1 MIKIERDFDK
11 AVEVIK
17 KGGVIVAPT
26 DTLYGLLADAL
37 NKEAVERVYLLK
49 KRSPDK
55 PLIILIPSTDYL
67 SMFGI
72 KPSTIEKNLLEKKGI
87 TVILDLKDGRFEY
100 LHRGKNS
107 LAFRIPDYKPLI
119 EFISKVGRP
128 LVAPSANPE
137 GKVPPSDIKKAI
149 EYFGSKV
156 DLYIDKG
163 ERKSPPSTIIKIN
176 KDNIKILREGSVSE
190 QEIRKWY
197 KL

>member
-1 MIKIERDFDK
+1 MIKIEKDFDK

-37 NKEAVERVYLLK
+37 NKEAVERVYSLK

-55 PLIILIPSTDYL
+55 PLIILIPSIEYL
-67 SMFGI
+67 SKFGI
-72 KPSTIEKNLLEKKGI
+72 KPSGAERKLLEKKGL
-87 TVILDLKDGRFEY
+87 TVVIDLKNGRFEY

-119 EFISKVGRP
+119 EFIKKVERP

-137 GKVPPSDIKKAI
+137 GKSPPEDIKKAV
-149 EYFGSKV
+149 EYFGDKV
-156 DLYIDKG
+156 DLYVDKG
-163 ERKSPPSTIIKIN
+163 KKNGLPSTIVKVN
-176 KDNIKILREGSVSE
+176 KDIKILREGSIPE
-190 QEIRKWY
+190 QEIK
-197 KL
+197 KML